1 MHRPVYKNG
10 MRMTA
15 KNFRESE
22 LDFLSH
28 MFTSAEQRYRRA
40 DWLKSHFDA
49 PQWRCEFGKSGSFDL
64 DFGRL
69 ISLGVLSVDVA
80 ATCKYWL
87 IVASS
92 PNEGALAK
100 SLASQYAIVT
110 MSLTWIDYL
119 ILNQKYF
126 GFGDLGFSA
135 FTVNLF
141 RGALQEILSDNS
153 RVNSAYRYKERVL
166 AAAMEGGKSIGLAQV
181 HEIIE
186 HFPALALLPHDRE
199 GFAPEEVLS
208 MRAWLQ
214 HSGHLKWT
222 GQQSYHL
229 NAKSLSAMLF
239 GGTLRGVGA
248 SKPVVAL
255 LASESIRKRNK
266 KGRRYEGVPIS
277 LKGQLERPSKAAFM
291 SALHCIRSFRVM
303 QDAALQS
310 PWIPSSSVIDASE
323 AATAEGADG
332 RFATLPAP
340 VVFYALRHAIEFSEK
355 YGDAIVDSYC
365 NLLANAERARKHPS
379 ELSEVTVRSS
389 IALTLRELGVN
400 NWNTIERTRD
410 AFTRFVEEPEDFSS
424 MNLFTLVRVLYGAT
438 AVIVG
443 TTMARRVGELSMLDS
458 FLLLD
463 VAKEYLIFENAK
475 STKEVAGLREREA
488 RPVIHITAKSISRL
502 QRIHHVLREYGH
514 LKEGSKLFQYP
525 KGEDLTKLT
534 RASEKG
540 IFRILDMFCDYVEMP
555 MVEGKRYY
563 IRQHQLRRFFAMIF
577 FWHSSFEGLHVLR
590 WFLGHTEIEMVYR
603 YITESTPGQVLRH
616 IKAQYAASH
625 ISAHDDLAEYLKQR
639 FGIKKYAFLAPEKIE
654 EYIVVLL
661 EEGKVSIEPLF
672 FTAEHGR
679 DYKILVKVIQ
689 YGK

>member
-1 MHRPVYKNG
+1 
-10 MRMTA
+10 MTA
-15 KNFRESE
+15 KQFRENE
-22 LDFLSH
+22 LEFLSR

-40 DWLKSHFDA
+40 DWLKCHFDA
-49 PQWRCEFGKSGSFDL
+49 LQWRCEFGKSGSFDL

-69 ISLGVLSVDVA
+69 ISFGILSVDVV

-87 IVASS
+87 IVASRPS
-92 PNEGALAK
+92 EGALAK

-110 MSLTWIDYL
+110 MCLTWIDYL

-126 GFGDLGFSA
+126 GFRELGFSA

-141 RGALQEILSDNS
+141 HGALQEMLSDNS
-153 RVNSAYRYKERVL
+153 RVNAAYRYKERVF
-166 AAAMEGGKSIGLAQV
+166 AAALEGGKSIGLAQV

-186 HFPALALLPHDRE
+186 QYPALALLPDDRE
-199 GFAPEEVLS
+199 GFSSEEVLS

-214 HSGHLKWT
+214 HSGHLKWS
-222 GQQSYHL
+222 GQQSFQL
-229 NAKSLSAMLF
+229 NAKSISEMLF
-239 GGTLRGVGA
+239 GWTLRGVGA
-248 SKPVVAL
+248 SKPVVTL
-255 LASESIRKRNK
+255 LASESIRKRNR
-266 KGRRYEGVPIS
+266 KGRRFEGVPNS
-277 LKGQLERPSKAAFM
+277 LKGQLERPSKAASM

-303 QDAALQS
+303 QDAALQTD
-310 PWIPSSSVIDASE
+310 WIPSYSVIDASE

-340 VVFYALRHAIEFSEK
+340 VVFYALRHAIEFSER

-365 NLLANAERARKHPS
+365 NLLANAKQARKHPN

-389 IALTLRELGVN
+389 IALPLRELGVN
-400 NWNTIERTRD
+400 NWNTIERSRD
-410 AFTRFVEEPEDFSS
+410 AFTRFAEESEDFSS
-424 MNLFTLVRVLYGAT
+424 INLFTLVRVLYGAT
-438 AVIVG
+438 GVIVG

-458 FLLLD
+458 LHLLD
-463 VAKEYLIFENAK
+463 VAKEYLIFDNAK

-514 LKEGSKLFQYP
+514 INKGSKLFQYP

-534 RASEKG
+534 RADEKG
-540 IFRILDMFCDYVEMP
+540 IFRVLDMFCDYVEMP
-555 MVEGKRYY
+555 IVEGRRYY
-563 IRQHQLRRFFAMIF
+563 IRHHQLRRFFAMIF

-590 WFLGHTEIEMVYR
+590 WFLGHTDIEMVYR
-603 YITESTPGQVLRH
+603 YITESIPGQVLRH
-616 IKAQYAASH
+616 IKAHYAASH
-625 ISAHDDLAEYLKQR
+625 ISAHDDLADYLKQR
-639 FGIKKYAFLAPEKIE
+639 FGINKYAFLAPEKLE

-661 EEGKVSIEPLF
+661 EEGKVSIEPVF

-679 DYKILVKVIQ
+679 DHKIMVKVIQ
-689 YGK
+689 HGK